1 MAKGPRLSRPLEAQ
15 LQRARALA
23 NRPPQRGV
31 HLREAEPTHHGPGH
45 VRHHQPWREPWV
57 RLRLRVGV
65 DVKVILT
72 PPFIFCIDN
81 PELNI
86 QGGVRMTL
94 TSRATCVPGCTSVT
108 VTATGRPSRT

>member
-23 NRPPQRGV
+23 NRSPQRGV
-31 HLREAEPTHHGPGH
+31 HLREAEPAHRGPGH
-45 VRHHQPWREPWV
+45 VRQHQPWREPRV
-57 RLRLRVGV
+57 RLRMRVGV
-65 DVKVILT
+65 VVKVILT